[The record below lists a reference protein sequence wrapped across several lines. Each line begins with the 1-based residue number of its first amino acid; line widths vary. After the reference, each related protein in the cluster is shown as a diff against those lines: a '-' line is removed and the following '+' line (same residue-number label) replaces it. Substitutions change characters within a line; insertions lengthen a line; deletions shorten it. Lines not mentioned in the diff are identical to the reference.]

1 MATGPRVEGNSWF
14 MTSVLWS
21 NKMQINQKDDL
32 KKMFEPLL
40 KSKQQCFSYPFI
52 LLIAALKKEEYLNH
66 KPFFTGHALQ
76 PPSSLKSH
84 LSMSDHITGLLILS
98 GSGRCV
104 GGCFITWRSE
114 GVQLPPLQPNP
125 KEPHSPPVSLHHP
138 IPPNAA
144 SDVAITQIHVD

>member
-1 MATGPRVEGNSWF
+1 MI
-14 MTSVLWS
+14 L
-21 NKMQINQKDDL
+21 K
-32 KKMFEPLL
+32 KKMFEPHP
-40 KSKQQCFSYPFI
+40 KSKQQRFSYSFI
-52 LLIAALKKEEYLNH
+52 LLIAAFKEGGIPESQAL
-66 KPFFTGHALQ
+66 FTGHALQ

-104 GGCFITWRSE
+104 CVCGGGGGIITWRSE